1 MNFDKI
7 YLATKLNYY
16 QLNSSAISKLTND
29 LLFRNALLNYEI
41 DILYPNRENLIG
53 TKFDEESSLLFDKC
67 IENSVDQ
74 DYIVKILW
82 HRIYSE
88 PVAMKFISMRYSNY
102 ANNLHLASIGNRS
115 NQTNNQTASDYI
127 SFFPFF

>member
-1 MNFDKI
+1 
-7 YLATKLNYY
+7 LATKLNYY
-16 QLNSSAISKLTND
+16 QLNSSTISKLTNN
-29 LLFRNALLNYEI
+29 LLFRNVLLNHEI
-41 DILYPNRENLIG
+41 EILYPNHENLIG

-74 DYIVKILW
+74 EFVVKILW

-88 PVAMKFISMRYSNY
+88 PIAMKFISMRYSNY
-102 ANNLHLASIGNRS
+102 ANNLHLTSIGPHS
-115 NQTNNQTASDYI
+115 IFKTNNQTASDYI